1 MQTIDVE
8 SIWQF
13 NGDELNDVQKTICD
27 SNFIN
32 CNLFDPSMRT
42 KLIELKGP
50 TTHDVFEWRPFAC
63 IIDATIFHETII

>member
-50 TTHDVFEWRPFAC
+50 TTHDVFE
-63 IIDATIFHETII
+63 